1 MKRIL
6 FLHFVD
12 SICAHYLFFI
22 KKKDVATKFGSSN
35 IQNCTL
41 DMNMF
46 AYGIKINVIDGYCKL
61 GSNTTTESTKWFV
74 KGIKT
79 CFESKYLRY
88 STKAN
93 LEK

>member
-6 FLHFVD
+6 FLHLMD

-22 KKKDVATKFGSSN
+22 QRKDVATKFGLSS
-35 IQNCTL
+35 IQNCAL

-61 GSNTTTESTKWFV
+61 GSNTIMESMKWFV
-74 KGIKT
+74 KVIKT
-79 CFESKYLRY
+79 CFESKYLR
-88 STKAN
+88 
-93 LEK
+93 

>member
-6 FLHFVD
+6 FLHLMD
-12 SICAHYLFFI
+12 SIWAHNLFFI
-22 KKKDVATKFGSSN
+22 LKNDVATKFGLSN

-41 DMNMF
+41 NMNIF

-61 GSNTTTESTKWFV
+61 GSNTIMESMKWFV

-79 CFESKYLRY
+79 CFESKYLM
-88 STKAN
+88 
-93 LEK
+93 